1 MTEMLTR
8 ATGVPIDRVDGHAKV
23 TGAATY
29 AYEYPIKDIAY
40 VCPVQSTIAAGR
52 ITSIDVS
59 SAAALPGVLA
69 VLTHDNAPR
78 LRVIKPAPP
87 RFIDVEVEALQT
99 DEVTYRGQ
107 FVAAVVAGSLEAAQE
122 AARLVAVEY
131 QQYQHSVTLRADDD
145 RLFRPARLFN
155 GDPPDTATGDT
166 DRALASA
173 SVSIDATYTT
183 PACHHNPME
192 PQATIA
198 IWSGDGLTLYDSNQG
213 PHTIRAAL
221 ATAFGLPIER
231 IRVIS
236 PYVGGGFGA
245 KGLPHPHLT
254 LTAMAAQVVGRP
266 VKLALTRQQMFAV
279 GGYRTPTIQRVRLG
293 ADPSGTLTALSHDV
307 VEQTSLRHEFVQHTA
322 VASRLMYA
330 APNLAT
336 THRVARLNVPYPTTM
351 RGPGEAPG
359 MFALESAMDELAA
372 ACGVDPVQLRIHNVP
387 PADPGTGLPFSSHGL
402 AQCLREGA
410 HRFGWQHRAARRD
423 GRWLIGSGVAAS
435 TYPVMTWPATAL
447 IRVDHAGEF
456 QVLIGASDIGTGART
471 VLTQIAADALD
482 QPLHRVHVR
491 LGDTTLPFA
500 SAAAGATGTGS
511 WGSAIVH
518 AASILRARM
527 TDLDGVVPADGL
539 EARGEVQGN
548 PQSEHY
554 SMHSFGAQFAEVKVD
569 ADTGEVRVARLVGVF
584 AGGRIINPKTAR
596 SQLLGGMTMGVS
608 MALHEASILDTEF
621 GDYLN
626 HNLADYH
633 IAVNA
638 DIGDIDVSWI
648 DEHDPHIN
656 PMGTKGIG
664 EIGIVGTAAA
674 IANGVAHATG
684 IRVRDL
690 PILPD
695 RLLTAR
701 SWGPGSM

>member
-131 QQYQHSVTLRADDD
+131 EQHQHSVTLRADDD

-213 PHTIRAAL
+213 PHVIRAAL
-221 ATAFGLPIER
+221 AAAFGLPIER

-266 VKLALTRQQMFAV
+266 VKLALTRQQMSAV

-307 VEQTSLRHEFVQHTA
+307 VEQTSLRHKFVQHTA
-322 VASRLMYA
+322 VTSRLMYA
-330 APNLAT
+330 APNRAT
-336 THRVARLNVPYPTTM
+336 THRVARLNMPLSDHHA
-351 RGPGEAPG
+351 GPGGGTRDVRAG
-359 MFALESAMDELAA
+359 VGHGRARGRLRGGSGAA
-372 ACGVDPVQLRIHNVP
+372 ADPQSPTSRPGYWFAVQQPRPGPVP
-387 PADPGTGLPFSSHGL
+387 
-402 AQCLREGA
+402 
-410 HRFGWQHRAARRD
+410 AR
-423 GRWLIGSGVAAS
+423 GR
-435 TYPVMTWPATAL
+435 PP
-447 IRVDHAGEF
+447 
-456 QVLIGASDIGTGART
+456 
-471 VLTQIAADALD
+471 
-482 QPLHRVHVR
+482 VR
-491 LGDTTLPFA
+491 LATPR
-500 SAAAGATGTGS
+500 GATG
-511 WGSAIVH
+511 
-518 AASILRARM
+518 
-527 TDLDGVVPADGL
+527 
-539 EARGEVQGN
+539 
-548 PQSEHY
+548 
-554 SMHSFGAQFAEVKVD
+554 
-569 ADTGEVRVARLVGVF
+569 
-584 AGGRIINPKTAR
+584 R
-596 SQLLGGMTMGVS
+596 S
-608 MALHEASILDTEF
+608 
-621 GDYLN
+621 
-626 HNLADYH
+626 LADRLGRRRL
-633 IAVNA
+633 NLP
-638 DIGDIDVSWI
+638 G
-648 DEHDPHIN
+648 HDLAGYRTHPRG
-656 PMGTKGIG
+656 PRWRVPGTDRCIRHWHRRPYG
-664 EIGIVGTAAA
+664 
-674 IANGVAHATG
+674 AH
-684 IRVRDL
+684 
-690 PILPD
+690 PD
-695 RLLTAR
+695 RR
-701 SWGPGSM
+701 